1 MVIETRRRRAAWA
14 AAAIALLVVAA
25 IGLSI
30 ADPDSGA
37 ARTPLPPRQKL
48 TIALSSTPHAAL
60 LHIASVNGYFA
71 REGLDVDILPVS
83 HGKAALDLLKQGRAD
98 LASAAEVPFVISVMN
113 GGAFGIAATV
123 ASVSTEMAVV
133 ARRDHDIAHPH
144 DLAGKKVG
152 VTLGTSGEYFLW
164 AFLIRNKLPP
174 DAVVL
179 EGLAPGEMARA
190 LSSGKVDAVS
200 TWQPVVLAAQSAS
213 SGNAVSFSG
222 AQAYRVTHV
231 VVGQNDFLKKNPR
244 AIEKLLRAVL
254 RAERFNRE
262 EPASSMA
269 MVARW
274 LALDP
279 KALLPVWREL
289 DFKVDLRQ
297 SHLITL
303 EDEAHWAI
311 ARGYAPR
318 GPFPNFLPH
327 LYLDALLA
335 VRPDRVTV
343 VH

>member
-1 MVIETRRRRAAWA
+1 MAVEARRRWAAWGA
-14 AAAIALLVVAA
+14 ASIAVAVVAA
-25 IGLSI
+25 IVLAI
-30 ADPDSGA
+30 ADPDRGA
-37 ARTPLPPRQKL
+37 SRKPVPPRQKL

-60 LHIASVNGYFA
+60 LHIAAVNGYFDL
-71 REGLDVDILPVS
+71 EGLDVDFLPVS
-83 HGKAALDLLKQGRAD
+83 HGKAALDLLTQGRAD

-133 ARRDHDIAHPH
+133 ARRDRAIANPH
-144 DLAGKKVG
+144 DLAGKKIG

-174 DAVVL
+174 DAVSL
-179 EGLAPGEMARA
+179 QGLAPGEMALA
-190 LSSGKVDAVS
+190 LSSGQVDAVS
-200 TWQPVVLAAQSAS
+200 TWQPGVLAAQSAAG
-213 SGNAVSFSG
+213 GNAVSFSG

-231 VVGQNDFLKKNPR
+231 VVGQNDFLKKNPQ

-254 RAERFNRE
+254 RAERFNRDA
-262 EPASSMA
+262 PDASMA

-297 SHLITL
+297 SQLITL

-311 ARGYAPR
+311 ARWYAPR